1 MIFVLV
7 LVLILILIVLIL
19 IVLILIVLILI
30 VLVLVVLVL
39 IILILVVV
47 LHFGNLL
54 AMRIYHLGMTVSV
67 FPCKTLL
74 YRIPML
80 AVVSNLFQNIF

>member
-19 IVLILIVLILI
+19 IILILVVLILVVLILVVLILIVLILI
-30 VLVLVVLVL
+30 
-39 IILILVVV
+39 V

-67 FPCKTLL
+67 FPFKTLL